1 MKNDYSKL
9 LNHITDIETKQT
21 IKKFIDSLFAVEKK
35 GVSYCSDFFLPNEI
49 KYCIDSVNSFS
60 NMEYEVIPSEEFAE
74 RNCILLKGRENASG
88 KDYIDYISCKNPSEE
103 ISHRDVLGSILGLG
117 INRSKV
123 GDILFIDDEIV
134 IVIRNTLTNYILQN
148 LLTIS
153 KYNVNFNLVDKVDFN
168 NISKNEKYF
177 FAIVSSL
184 RYDVI
189 VSEITNYSRNK
200 ASLLIKNGRVK
211 VNHEVVNK
219 MHLDICEGD
228 IISIRGF
235 GRFKYI
241 ENNGLTKKNKYK
253 IKYLK
258 YE

>member
-1 MKNDYSKL
+1 MKNDYSKV

-35 GVSYCSDFFLPNEI
+35 GISYCSDFLLPNEI
-49 KYCIDSVNSFS
+49 KYCIDSVNSFADI
-60 NMEYEVIPSEEFAE
+60 EYEIIPSEDFTE
-74 RNCILLKGRENASG
+74 RNCILLKGRENPTAD
-88 KDYIDYISCKNPSEE
+88 DYIDYISCKNPSNE

-123 GDILFIDDEIV
+123 GDILFIDDEIFI
-134 IVIRNTLTNYILQN
+134 IVRNSLTNYILQN

-153 KYNVNFNLVDKVDFN
+153 KYNVSFNIVDKIDFN
-168 NISKNEKYF
+168 NISRDEKVF
-177 FAIVSSL
+177 SAIVSSL

-189 VSEITNYSRNK
+189 IAEITNYSRNK
-200 ASLLIKNGRVK
+200 ASLLIKSGKVK
-211 VNHEVVNK
+211 INHEIVNK

-228 IISIRGF
+228 LISIRGF

-241 ENNGLTKKNKYK
+241 ENSGLTRKNKYK

>member
-1 MKNDYSKL
+1 MKNDYSKV

-35 GVSYCSDFFLPNEI
+35 GISYCSDFLLPNEI
-49 KYCIDSVNSFS
+49 KYCIDSINSFS
-60 NMEYEVIPSEEFAE
+60 NIQYEIIPSEEFAE
-74 RNCILLKGRENASG
+74 RNCILLKGRESTNG
-88 KDYIDYISCKNPSEE
+88 NEYINFISCENPSEE

-123 GDILFIDDEIV
+123 GDIFFIADEIV

-153 KYNVNFNLVDKVDFN
+153 KYNVSFKLIDNIDFN
-168 NISKNEKYF
+168 KIAKDEKYF
-177 FAIVSSL
+177 STIVSSL

-189 VSEITNYSRNK
+189 ISEITNYSRKK

-211 VNHEVVNK
+211 INHEVVNK
-219 MHLDICEGD
+219 LHLEICEGD